1 MPVLRSTTKI
11 LTSEQRSCKK
21 ISALCSFHKG
31 CWNIYFQCWWIFSPE
46 GPGAPEP
53 PMWSP
58 RDNVQLQPNIW
69 ESIRQILQSFS
80 PKRGQKLCLLL
91 SIEVCI
97 RWPSKFPQ
105 NLNYYIISIATQE
118 LIIGQRSF
126 DNNYT
131 SMWFFFLW
139 DSRVSLAHICHKIKK
154 R

>member
-31 CWNIYFQCWWIFSPE
+31 CWNIYFQCWWIFIPE
-46 GPGAPEP
+46 GTGAPEP

-80 PKRGQKLCLLL
+80 PKRRQKLCLLL

-97 RWPSKFPQ
+97 RWPSKFQQ
-105 NLNYYIISIATQE
+105 NLNYYVISIATQE

-126 DNNYT
+126 DKIIRQCD
-131 SMWFFFLW
+131 FFPLGFKSIL
-139 DSRVSLAHICHKIKK
+139 SAHMS
-154 R
+154 

>member
-46 GPGAPEP
+46 GPGAPEL

-80 PKRGQKLCLLL
+80 PKRRQKLCLLL

-97 RWPSKFPQ
+97 RWPSKFQQ
-105 NLNYYIISIATQE
+105 NLNYYVISIATQE

-126 DNNYT
+126 DKIIRQCD
-131 SMWFFFLW
+131 FFPLGFKSIL
-139 DSRVSLAHICHKIKK
+139 SAHMS
-154 R
+154 